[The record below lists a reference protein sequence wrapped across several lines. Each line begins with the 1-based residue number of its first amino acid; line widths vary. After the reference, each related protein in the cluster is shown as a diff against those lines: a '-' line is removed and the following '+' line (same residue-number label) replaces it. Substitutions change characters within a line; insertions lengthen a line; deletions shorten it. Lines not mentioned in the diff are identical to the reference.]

1 MRVFKL
7 FLRLSKENK
16 AGIIMTLL
24 LTALMIVLFYALPR
38 EQQAGYAAQKI
49 RVSYHIE
56 NESPLTDNLKEYL
69 SNYVYE
75 SKLSLDEIE
84 DAHYFQIVT
93 LSIIIEGN
101 LSEDLKNDNAKIEL
115 YSKNAEEFINAA
127 VITELYNYLNL
138 YQAFIENGIIESEA
152 IELTNETL
160 TNSHVET
167 HLVQQTQDFKVIAF
181 RAMNYL
187 SYIVIL
193 IGLTIVVPIMIKMK
207 EEKVLKRTLVSPYKR
222 KKYYLELYLGAI
234 LYTIIASFIIFL
246 LVTVLF
252 RDMLT
257 VKEILLYALNMLM
270 YTLPI
275 IAISVFTGVLSKK
288 ETISSIVSNV
298 FGLGQSFLVGV
309 FIGREYLDPS
319 MKVIGRLL
327 PGNYLVNAN
336 EFIRDGTY
344 TVNNLM
350 GEYLMLILFAAIF
363 VGLLIVINIYKK
375 HKRVV

>member
-1 MRVFKL
+1 M
-7 FLRLSKENK
+7 
-16 AGIIMTLL
+16 
-24 LTALMIVLFYALPR
+24 
-38 EQQAGYAAQKI
+38 
-49 RVSYHIE
+49 
-56 NESPLTDNLKEYL
+56 

-193 IGLTIVVPIMIKMK
+193 IGLTIVVPIMVKMK

-288 ETISSIVSNV
+288 K
-298 FGLGQSFLVGV
+298 Q
-309 FIGREYLDPS
+309 
-319 MKVIGRLL
+319 
-327 PGNYLVNAN
+327 
-336 EFIRDGTY
+336 
-344 TVNNLM
+344 
-350 GEYLMLILFAAIF
+350 
-363 VGLLIVINIYKK
+363 
-375 HKRVV
+375 